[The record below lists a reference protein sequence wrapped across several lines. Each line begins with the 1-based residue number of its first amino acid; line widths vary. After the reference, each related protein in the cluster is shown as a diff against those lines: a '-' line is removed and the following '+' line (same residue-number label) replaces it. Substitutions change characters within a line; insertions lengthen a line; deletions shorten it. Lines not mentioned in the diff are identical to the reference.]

1 MSHKFGHDGWSTV
14 LSPCTP
20 FSHAHDVPPGNG
32 VLLPGP
38 HPELSRIVSTQL
50 SVRYLRKAS
59 WFSFSRCALPCPW
72 SSAVCYCLL
81 VIGLSLLLDIQL
93 LENLGLLTL
102 IPLQQLIQ
110 NLSHCRW
117 GNNHCWILWN
127 WNDMEKSFLLW
138 RRRIETSCYL
148 FLPQ

>member
-1 MSHKFGHDGWSTV
+1 MSNNFGHDGLSTV
-14 LSPCTP
+14 PSPCTP
-20 FSHAHDVPPGNG
+20 FSHARGVPPGNG
-32 VLLPGP
+32 VLLSGP
-38 HPELSRIVSTQL
+38 HPELSWNVSTQL
-50 SVRYLRKAS
+50 SVRYLRKSS

-72 SSAVCYCLL
+72 SSAVCYHLL

-102 IPLQQLIQ
+102 IPLQRLIQ

-117 GNNHCWILWN
+117 GYNHCWILRN
-127 WNDMEKSFLLW
+127 WNYMEKIFLL
-138 RRRIETSCYL
+138 RRIRIETSCYL